1 MPLEV
6 HRDDDVPLLLRR
18 LQDRAVAQDPGV
30 VHEDVD
36 ASELTDRRVDDALG
50 GIELGHAIVGHAVDD
65 NLLDEIAS
73 FVRAR
78 SEVIDT
84 AAARSR
90 PTHDLKR
97 RMYQDAPADGAGMM
111 HYPDCVVSGPANP
124 MGINIACHREGDD
137 AVGTITLGAAF
148 EGAPG
153 RAHGG
158 VVAAIFGD
166 VMGFVL
172 SIEQTPAFTGRLCV
186 SYLAPTPIGVPLE
199 FRARLR
205 ERDGRKLFIESTA
218 STADGDKIL
227 EADGIFISIPAD
239 DFAEPTR

>member
-1 MPLEV
+1 VTGIDEQSLASPSRIACASAL
-6 HRDDDVPLLLRR
+6 RD
-18 LQDRAVAQDPGV
+18 
-30 VHEDVD
+30 
-36 ASELTDRRVDDALG
+36 
-50 GIELGHAIVGHAVDD
+50 LGHAIVGHAVDD
-65 NLLDEIAS
+65 ELLDEIAA
-73 FVRAR
+73 FVRQRTEDVDAGP
-78 SEVIDT
+78 
-84 AAARSR
+84 ARSR

-97 RMYQDAPADGAGMM
+97 RMYEDAPADGEGMM

-158 VVAAIFGD
+158 VVAAIFDD

-172 SIEQTPAFTGRLCV
+172 SIEKSPAFTGRLGV
-186 SYLAPTPIGVPLE
+186 TYLAPTPLGVPLE

-205 ERDGRKLFIESTA
+205 ERDGRKLFIDGEA
-218 STADGDKIL
+218 ATADGEQIL
-227 EADGIFISIPAD
+227 EADGIFIEIPAD
-239 DFAEPTR
+239 HFAEPSS